1 MDYPHIYPHLSQ
13 DELIEHFTLNQ
24 DERYHLPQWRK
35 KENVLGF
42 AVLLKASVFLGFP
55 PRKKEEIP
63 PKIVAWVSQQLSVDP
78 AEYEKYQWKSRLWD
92 KHLSFIRKLTGFLP
106 GSGDDFQKLIQWLVN
121 EAKKHP
127 TRSKMFAS
135 AIQRCR
141 SLCIEL
147 PTEKELRKHVNS
159 AWQQYLDKACEKISQ
174 RLGPEIMDKMDKCLD
189 FDPKDKERYD
199 WIKASPRKF
208 GMKTLLCEIRRLQ
221 FINEIGIRA
230 DIHLNDVPEE
240 VLELLRD
247 RAAPEGAYQM
257 KRHPKNYKYALLAA
271 LLYFR
276 SMELI
281 DNIID
286 IFLQLIRRIEK
297 KADRKL
303 ERDLIGS
310 IKAVY
315 KKKEFLYKMAKAITE
330 NPHGTVENVI
340 FPVVGVEIL
349 NQIVAEYEGR
359 ELNYENTQTAEK
371 KKRYTGSYRR
381 MMKPVLDILIFKTS
395 NPTRQPLLEGIA
407 LVHKYLVKKHVCY
420 PETESIPE
428 GLKLNGPWKEMV
440 FEDELGNSLIIKHYF
455 ELFVLQKLEKALR
468 NKEVWV
474 EGSYRYRNPDK
485 DLPQDVAEKWGH
497 YCNKHNI
504 PDRSEDFITP
514 IREEHTQALLK
525 TNEFFGEKQDVYIY
539 YPGNGEKGVFR
550 IPKIVKGSD
559 HPVLTE
565 IKQKTMDRW
574 GILDLSDILIEADRH
589 VNFTRFFYS
598 TAQRQVL
605 SPNEIRERL
614 LLSLLGHGT
623 GLGLKRIHTAAKPS
637 FSYEDLVYFNKRY
650 VHIDSLQEAITA
662 LVNRILEIRS
672 PELWGNTTACTSDGK
687 YLGSWEQNLVA
698 QWNPHYQEC
707 GIMMYSMIDKNSAGI
722 HTQVRRGTE
731 ISAMI
736 SALIHHDTMMTVG
749 SNTVDSH
756 GQSELGFSFSRFLSV
771 ELHPWLKRM
780 KYEKLYLPDLDTK
793 KSLPNLSGVLA
804 REIRWDLAHE
814 HYKDMARHVIAAK
827 ERTAP
832 VDSLLKRFNRNNP
845 ANQTYKGFLEI
856 GKALKT
862 IHNCKFLTDPSYRQ
876 KIHSERN
883 IAENWNSV
891 IDFICYGGKAEIQ
904 TNDPI
909 RQELTV
915 LSLHLLQNSL
925 AFVNTAM
932 LEHVYYKDGYIHKMK
947 AIDKN
952 AMTPLF
958 TSNVNPYGEIRIDI
972 NKPSFLEVH

>member
-1 MDYPHIYPHLSQ
+1 MDYPHIIPHISRQ
-13 DELIEHFTLNQ
+13 DLIEQFSLNQ
-24 DERYHLPQWRK
+24 EERYCIPQWREGK
-35 KENVLGF
+35 NMLGF
-42 AVLLKASVFLGFP
+42 AVLLKTFIFLGFP
-55 PRKKEEIP
+55 PRNQEDVP
-63 PKIVAWVSQQLSVDP
+63 TPIVSWLGKQLNVDP
-78 AEYEKYQWKSRLWD
+78 IEYQRYKWKSRLWD
-92 KHLSFIRKLTGFLP
+92 KHLAFIRKFTGFLP
-106 GSGDDFQKLIQWLVN
+106 GSFNDFQELIQWLVN
-121 EAKKHP
+121 EAKNHP
-127 TRSKMFAS
+127 TRSKMFAA

-141 SLCIEL
+141 DLRLEL
-147 PTEKELRKHVNS
+147 PVEKELRKYVNS
-159 AWQQYLDKACEKISQ
+159 AWQQYLDKTCQKISQ
-174 RLGPEIMDKMDKCLD
+174 RLDPEIREKMDKCLA
-189 FDPKDKERYD
+189 FDPKDKERYE
-199 WIKASPRKF
+199 WINANPRKF

-221 FINEIGIRA
+221 FINDIGIKA
-230 DIHLNDVPEE
+230 DIHLKDVPDE

-257 KRHPKNYKYALLAA
+257 KRHPPDYKYALLAA

-276 SMELI
+276 TMELI

-297 KADRKL
+297 KANKKL

-315 KKKEFLYKMAKAITE
+315 KKKEFLYKMAKAVTE
-330 NPHGTVENVI
+330 NPHGTVENVV
-340 FPVVGVEIL
+340 FPVVGIEIL
-349 NQIVAEYEGR
+349 NQIVAEYEGL

-395 NPTRQPLLEGIA
+395 NPTRLPLLEGIA
-407 LVHKYLVKKHVCY
+407 LVHKYLVKKQVCY
-420 PETESIPE
+420 PDTESVPE
-428 GLKLNGPWKEMV
+428 GLKLTGPWKEMV
-440 FEDELGNSLIIKHYF
+440 VEDEFGNPLIIKHYF

-474 EGSYRYRNPDK
+474 EGSYRHRNPDK
-485 DLPQDVAEKWGH
+485 DLPQDLTEKLGH
-497 YCNKHNI
+497 YCKKHKI
-504 PDRSEDFITP
+504 PERSEDFIDP
-514 IREEHTQALLK
+514 IREEHTQALVK
-525 TNEFFGEKQDVYIY
+525 ANEFFGEKRDVYIY
-539 YPGNGEKGVFR
+539 YPGNGEKGAFR

-559 HPVLTE
+559 HPILTE
-565 IKQKTMDRW
+565 IKQKTIDRW

-623 GLGLKRIHTAAKPS
+623 GLGLKRIHSAAKPS

-650 VHIDSLQEAITA
+650 IHIDSLQEAIAA
-662 LVNRILEIRS
+662 LVNRILEVRS
-672 PELWGNTTACTSDGK
+672 PELWGTTTACTSDGK
-687 YLGSWEQNLVA
+687 YLGSWEQNLAA

-707 GIMMYSMIDKNSAGI
+707 GIMMYSMVDKNSAGI

-736 SALIHHDTMMTVG
+736 SALIYHDTMMTVG

-780 KYEKLYLPDLDTK
+780 KYEKLYFPDLDTK
-793 KSLPNLSGVLA
+793 KNLPHLSGVLA

-832 VDSLLKRFNRNNP
+832 VDALLRRFNRNNP
-845 ANQTYKGFLEI
+845 ANQTYNGFLEI

-883 IAENWNSV
+883 IAENWNSA

-904 TNDPI
+904 TNDPVS
-909 RQELTV
+909 QELTV

-925 AFVNTAM
+925 AFVNTVM
-932 LEHVYYKDGYIHKMK
+932 LEHVYYNDDYIHKMK

-972 NKPSFLEVH
+972 NKPSFLEMY